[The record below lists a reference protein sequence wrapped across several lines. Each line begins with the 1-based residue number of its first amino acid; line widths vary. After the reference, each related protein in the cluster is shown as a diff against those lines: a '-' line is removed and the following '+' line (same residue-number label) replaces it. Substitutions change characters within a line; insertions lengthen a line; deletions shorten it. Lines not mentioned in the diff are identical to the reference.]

1 MAQQQKRSS
10 NGRPKGQSVGDA
22 RLPRGLRIVED
33 QALPQKTT
41 THTAAAMKPE
51 DAPLPPPSTLPAR
64 LHDLWAEVTGGLQR
78 SGLLAAADGTLI
90 SVLVQELELY
100 TMLVAE
106 CRSGGVTLE
115 DDRGKALANPAFAQ
129 AASHAKVI
137 ADLAKTMGLT
147 FVSRASIDAADPGK
161 AQQQAGN
168 IFAV

>member
-1 MAQQQKRSS
+1 MSEQPKRSA

-22 RLPRGLRIVED
+22 RLPRGLRIVEEHG
-33 QALPQKTT
+33 LPQKTT
-41 THTAAAMKPE
+41 AHTAAAMRPDE
-51 DAPLPPPSTLPAR
+51 QPLPPPSTLPER

-100 TMLVAE
+100 TMLVAD

-115 DDRGKALANPAFAQ
+115 DDRGRAQANPAFAQ
-129 AASHAKVI
+129 AATHAKVI
-137 ADLAKTMGLT
+137 ADLAKTLGLT
-147 FVSRASIDAADPGK
+147 FVSRASIDAVDPGK

>member
-1 MAQQQKRSS
+1 MAQQQKRST

-33 QALPQKTT
+33 QALPQKATA
-41 THTAAAMKPE
+41 HTAAAMKPE

-64 LHDLWAEVTGGLQR
+64 LHGLWAEVTGGLQR

-115 DDRGKALANPAFAQ
+115 DDRGRAQVNPAFAQ

-137 ADLAKTMGLT
+137 SDLAKTLGLT

-161 AQQQAGN
+161 AQRDSGN